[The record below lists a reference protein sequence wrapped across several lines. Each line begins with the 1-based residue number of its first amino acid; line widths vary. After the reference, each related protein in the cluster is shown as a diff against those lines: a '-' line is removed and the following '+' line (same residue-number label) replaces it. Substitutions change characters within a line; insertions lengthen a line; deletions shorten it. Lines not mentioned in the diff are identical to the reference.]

1 MGDGF
6 SKIAGLTIFL
16 LISLIGGASGATL
29 TMNVSATVLSKNQC
43 RFTTNAATLAFGT
56 LAAGSPAPPDV
67 LATAILTVRCQGKD
81 DPATFLITDDDGL
94 YESAVDSP
102 RMQNTD
108 DPLLPPA
115 YLPYKFSYTPISATV
130 PTKVDQTV
138 TVSATVRGFDYKSA
152 VLGFYSDTIT
162 LSVLP

>member
-1 MGDGF
+1 MCDGF
-6 SKIAGLTIFL
+6 SKIAGLTIL
-16 LISLIGGASGATL
+16 LLFSSIWAASGATL
-29 TMNVSATVLSKNQC
+29 TMSVNATVLSKNQC
-43 RFTTNAATLAFGT
+43 RFTTTAAILGFGT

-67 LATAILTVRCQGKD
+67 QATATLTVRCQGKD

-94 YESAVDSP
+94 YETAVDSP

-115 YLPYKFSYTPISATV
+115 YLPYKFSYTPISTTV
-130 PTKVDQTV
+130 PTKVDQTI
-138 TVSATVRGFDYKSA
+138 TASATVRGFDYKSA